1 MKRISLYL
9 FSLLLCT
16 TLHAQEVLSLTL
28 DEAIALA
35 HEQSPQAV
43 AAQHKYRAAYWN
55 WRTFKANYL
64 PSLTFNSFSSLNR
77 SINSVTLPDGSDSFL
92 QRDQLLNNASFT
104 INQNVSFLGGNL
116 FLETGVERLDLF
128 SDKIHS
134 FKSTPVV
141 VGYSQSL
148 FGYNHLKWDKKIEPT
163 RYTEAKKSYSET
175 LELVAAMATN
185 KFFEL
190 ATAQSKLQSANY
202 NYAAADTLFRYAK
215 GRYNIGTITEN
226 EMLQLEINHL
236 TEQSNQLNA
245 GIEVDNSVQDLRS
258 FLGIRHN
265 VEISAVV
272 NGDVPIFIVPVEDAL
287 YFAWQN
293 SPDIELYSLQQLQSE
308 SNVAQAKAS
317 RGFKADLYMQVGL
330 TQTAERLSDA
340 YRHPMDQQLVSLGI
354 RIPLVDWGVGKGRVE
369 VARSNLEK
377 TKTEISQARTD
388 FEANVIKL
396 VKQFN
401 QQANRVAIAKKT
413 SERAA
418 QRNEVAYRLYLLGR
432 SSLLDLNAAIAEKDI
447 SQRAYINAL
456 HNYWNLYYMLR
467 SITGYNFQLNAPI
480 IVSEQLF

>member
-1 MKRISLYL
+1 M
-9 FSLLLCT
+9 LCT
-16 TLHAQEVLSLTL
+16 TIHAQEVLSLTL

-92 QRDQLLNNASFT
+92 HRNQLLNNGSLT

-134 FKSTPVV
+134 FKSTPLVI
-141 VGYSQSL
+141 GYSQNL
-148 FGYNHLKWDKKIEPT
+148 FGYNRLKWDKKIEPT
-163 RYTEAKKSYSET
+163 RYAESEKSYLET
-175 LELVAAMATN
+175 LELVSAMATN

-190 ATAQSKLQSANY
+190 AIAQSKLQSANY

-215 GRYNIGTITEN
+215 GRYDIGTITEN

-245 GIEVDNSVQDLRS
+245 GVEVDNSVQDLRS

-272 NGDVPIFIVPVEDAL
+272 SGDVPVFIVPVEEAL
-287 YFAWQN
+287 NFAWQN
-293 SPDIELYSLQQLQSE
+293 SPDIEMFAFRQLQSE

-340 YRHPMDQQLVSLGI
+340 YRHPMDQQLVSVGI

-377 TKTEISQARTD
+377 TKIEIGQARTD
-388 FEANVIKL
+388 FEANIIKL

-401 QQANRVAIAKKT
+401 LQANRVAIAKKT

-418 QRNEVAYRLYLLGR
+418 HRNEVAYRLYLLGR
-432 SSLLDLNAAIAEKDI
+432 SSLLDLNAAIAEKDS
-447 SQRAYINAL
+447 SQRAYVNAL
-456 HNYWNLYYMLR
+456 HNYWNLFYMLR
-467 SITGYNFQLNAPI
+467 SITGYDFRLNAPI
-480 IVSEQLF
+480 TVTEQLF